1 MKIPTQYQILLLA
14 MTTFVAGANEYI
26 LAGILDLVAPGLGAP
41 VSLTG
46 QLITLYAFVYGLCV
60 PIVIALTSHI
70 GRRTVMI
77 TAMTIYGL
85 ASLLTLPVSDFWTF
99 IPVRIIQALSG
110 GTAVVTALSTAATL
124 AGSQRQGR
132 AIATVIM
139 GFTAS
144 LIVAVP
150 IGREIALRFG
160 WHAVFPLV
168 GLLSLLTALSHR
180 FVLPA
185 LSPAAS
191 IPLREQLALVRR
203 PAVLG
208 GLLVTV
214 LWMAGY
220 VMTYSYLTPYLIEVQ
235 HLPGAWISPVLLVF
249 GMSSLIGSRLGGSRT
264 DRHGFHSTLTRSKL
278 LQMAFLV
285 ALPLAAWLAPAGSLA
300 TTTLILVL
308 WSISAWAAG
317 PAQQV
322 RAAAL
327 VPGAQGVLV
336 GLNQSAMQI
345 GIATGT
351 ALGGIVA
358 QTIGLADLPWLSATL
373 ILLSLAL
380 MAILRGRATHSRAG
394 VGAGLLADGQDTRSP
409 VL

>member
-1 MKIPTQYQILLLA
+1 MKIPLHYQILLLA

-41 VSLTG
+41 VALTG

-60 PIVIALTSHI
+60 PVVVALTSHI

-77 TAMTIYGL
+77 AAMLVYGL
-85 ASLLTLPVSDFWTF
+85 ASLLTLLVTDFWTF
-99 IPVRIIQALSG
+99 VPVRILQALSG
-110 GTAVVTALSTAATL
+110 GTAVVTALSTAAAL
-124 AGSQRQGR
+124 AGSRRQGR

-168 GLLSLLTALSHR
+168 GLLSLAVALSHG

-191 IPLREQLALVRR
+191 IPLRAQLALLRR
-203 PAVLG
+203 PVVLG
-208 GLLVTV
+208 GLMVTV

-220 VMTYSYLTPYLIEVQ
+220 VMTYSFLAPYLIDVQ
-235 HLPGAWISPVLLVF
+235 HLSSASISPIFMMFGLASLV
-249 GMSSLIGSRLGGSRT
+249 GSRLGGSRT
-264 DRHGFHSTLTRSKL
+264 DRHGFHATLVVAKL
-278 LQMAFLV
+278 LQMAFLL
-285 ALPLAAWLAPAGSLA
+285 ALPLVAWLWSGSLYAVAAVLAMWSA
-300 TTTLILVL
+300 T
-308 WSISAWAAG
+308 AWAAG
-317 PAQQV
+317 PAQQI

-327 VPGAQGVLV
+327 VPEARGVLV
-336 GLNQSAMQI
+336 GLNQSGMQM
-345 GIATGT
+345 GIALGT
-351 ALGGIVA
+351 ALGGMFT
-358 QTIGLADLPWLSATL
+358 QTLGLAALPWLSVAM
-373 ILLSLAL
+373 ILASLLL
-380 MAILRGRATHSRAG
+380 MGFCRRL
-394 VGAGLLADGQDTRSP
+394 GAVAPGIS
-409 VL
+409 